1 MFFNSFFFLPGMK
14 LRVFS
19 CFIVFVLLLS
29 ACRTTKFV
37 PDGDFLLNKV
47 KIVNDAKD
55 IQQSDLKEYLRQT
68 PNSSIFGLFRLQL
81 GVYNLAGKDTTRK
94 INKAL
99 KRVGDEPVIY
109 NSALTAISVQQLQQ
123 FVQNKGYMHA
133 KVQSNV
139 STKGQKSVVEYTI
152 KSNKPY
158 TLRKYNITLNQPE
171 LIEIATDTSRTLIQ
185 PNMLF
190 DVDVFDAERER
201 ISTRFRQLGYYNFNK
216 ELLVYTADSVLK
228 SQQVDMNLELRSYP
242 NRSEDSIYAVVF
254 KKFTI
259 RKVIFYT
266 NTDVNVSADLVNQEG
281 LDTVQFR
288 DFILV
293 TPRER
298 IIKLDALVQNTYIN
312 PNTFY
317 SDNAVER
324 TYAALNSLG
333 PIKYVNIS
341 FKENKGDSLD
351 CYIIV
356 VPGKTVSLSTELE
369 ATYTNGYWGVA
380 GNVNVTHRNLFK
392 GAETLSVQA
401 RIAYEWQA
409 GVWAQEWGGQVGLK
423 FPRFL
428 LPFASY
434 DFKRNIHANTEFT
447 TAFSYQNRPGEFITK
462 SVGAGIKYLWNERQ
476 YRHVFEFIDLSYVYF
491 PWISSDFRDSYLTTG
506 IFNDYNY
513 QDHFIMR
520 MGYSGSYTNFST
532 SRPLRNFS
540 TMRYSIETAGNF
552 LYGMNKVLGT
562 KPSADGSYKLFKIR
576 YSQYFKSEYNITHH
590 QIFDKYNRFVYH
602 AGVGFGIPYGNA
614 DAIPYERRF
623 FSGGANSVRGWSEST
638 LGPGVYQRIDAR
650 RRDYNQTGDVKL
662 GLNMEYRS
670 KLVGMLEG
678 ALFLDAGN
686 IWTIKNYE
694 TQQGGVFKLDTF
706 MSQIAMSYG
715 LGIRLDFSF
724 FIARVDLGVKLYNPV
739 LERKDQWRVNPAW
752 SDLALHLAIGYPF

>member
-1 MFFNSFFFLPGMK
+1 MK
-14 LRVFS
+14 LSVFS
-19 CFIVFVLLLS
+19 CVIVFILLLT
-29 ACRTTKFV
+29 ACNSTKFV
-37 PDGDFLLNKV
+37 TDGDFLLDKV

-55 IQQSDLKEYLRQT
+55 ISGRDLKEYLRQT
-68 PNSSIFGLFRLQL
+68 PNASIFGLFRLQL
-81 GVYNLAGKDTTRK
+81 GVYNLAGKDSTRK

-109 NSALTAISVQQLQQ
+109 NSSLTSISVQQLQR
-123 FVQNKGYMHA
+123 FVENKGYMHA
-133 KVQSNV
+133 KVQSKV
-139 STKGQKSVVEYTI
+139 TTKGKKATVEYTI
-152 KSNKPY
+152 KSNTPY
-158 TLRKYNITLNQPE
+158 RLGKYEIDLNQDE
-171 LIEIATDTSRTLIQ
+171 LTEIALDTSRTMIK

-190 DVDVFDAERER
+190 DVDVFNSERER
-201 ISTRFRQLGYYNFNK
+201 ISNRFRQLGYYNFNK
-216 ELLVYTADSVLK
+216 EFLTYSADSALNLK
-228 SQQVDMNLELRSYP
+228 QVDMTLKLREYP
-242 NRSEDSIYAVVF
+242 NRSVDSTYAVVF

-266 NTDVNVSADLVNQEG
+266 NTDANVSNDLVNREG

-298 IIKLDALVQNTYIN
+298 IIRLDALVQNTYIN
-312 PNTFY
+312 PNSFY
-317 SDNAVER
+317 NDNSVER

-341 FKENKGDSLD
+341 FKENKNDSLD
-351 CYIIV
+351 CYIII

-380 GNVNVTHRNLFK
+380 GNVNITHRNLFK
-392 GAETLSVQA
+392 GAETLSLQG
-401 RIAYEWQA
+401 RIASEWQA

-447 TAFSYQNRPGEFITK
+447 TTFSYQNRPGEFITK
-462 SVGAGIKYLWNERQ
+462 SLGAGIKYLWNERQ
-476 YRHVFEFIDLSYVYF
+476 YRHVFDLIDLSYVYF
-491 PWISSDFRDSYLTTG
+491 PWISTEFRDNYLKTG
-506 IFNDYNY
+506 IFNNYNY

-540 TMRYSIETAGNF
+540 TMRYSMETAGN
-552 LYGMNKVLGT
+552 LLHGVNKVLGT
-562 KPSADGSYKLFKIR
+562 KPSADGSYLLFKIR
-576 YSQYFKSEYNITHH
+576 YAQYFKSEYNITQH
-590 QIFDKYNRFVYH
+590 QIFNKYNRIVYH
-602 AGVGFGIPYGNA
+602 AGVGLGIPYGNA

-638 LGPGVYQRIDAR
+638 LGPGMYKRIDAR

-662 GLNMEYRS
+662 DLNMEYRT
-670 KLVGMLEG
+670 KLVGLLEG
-678 ALFLDAGN
+678 ALFVDAGN
-686 IWTIKNYE
+686 IWTIKDYE
-694 TQQGGVFKLDTF
+694 TQQGGVFKLDSF
-706 MSQIAMSYG
+706 MSQMALSYG
-715 LGIRLDFSF
+715 LGFRFDFSF

-739 LERKDQWRVNPAW
+739 LNKSEQWRVNYEW